1 MLTNVLN
8 IKNSEDG
15 NRIKQGDQS
24 IMRYELLDRNNDN
37 LELNNKK
44 AVIYLHNKEGVAYKE
59 TTTVNDNAVDVVIKK
74 ILPADY
80 YNLEIVVDDKYIFP
94 SDNKTK
100 IEITSSVI
108 GNHMTDIQKENVFD
122 EIIHYGNENGLIQTG
137 SQFEISEDEP
147 EDKTKIWIKPVEDE

>member
-8 IKNSEDG
+8 IKNAEDG

-24 IMRYELLDRNNDN
+24 IMRYELLDHNNDN
-37 LELNNKK
+37 LALNHKK

-59 TTTVNDNAVDVVIKK
+59 TTTVNNNVVDVVIKK

-80 YNLEIVVDDKYIFP
+80 YTLEIVVDDKYIFP

-100 IEITSSVI
+100 IEITRSVI
-108 GNHMTDIQKENVFD
+108 GSNIADVQKENVFD
-122 EIIHYGNENGLIQTG
+122 EILRYGNENGLIQTG
-137 SQFEISEDEP
+137 SQFEISKNEP
-147 EDKTKIWIKPVEDE
+147 EDKTKIWVIPKEDE